1 MRFLRSENS
10 FLKGQDLFRAVS
22 TLPPL
27 PDLIDTSDGGSE
39 DESEV
44 GEDDYFKTAPTSFTG
59 PKSLRALDTASKVLY
74 RDLLSFSSSPRVVDL
89 SAINSRII
97 PHKSMNG
104 NAESNQTLSQP
115 TRGWVSQKNFPHHQL
130 WERSR
135 EVERLQDRLNGL
147 TEHASLIAQA
157 QGSRRRIV
165 SKLS

>member
-10 FLKGQDLFRAVS
+10 YLKGQDLFRAVS
-22 TLPPL
+22 ALPPL
-27 PDLIDTSDGGSE
+27 PDLIDTSDGSSE

-44 GEDDYFKTAPTSFTG
+44 GEDDYLKAPPTSLTA

-74 RDLLSFSSSPRVVDL
+74 RDLLTFSSSPRVVDL

-97 PHKSMNG
+97 PQKLTNG
-104 NAESNQTLSQP
+104 KAESNQTTSTP
-115 TRGWVSQKNFPHHQL
+115 TRGWVSQKNFPHQQL

-157 QGSRRRIV
+157 QSSRRRIV